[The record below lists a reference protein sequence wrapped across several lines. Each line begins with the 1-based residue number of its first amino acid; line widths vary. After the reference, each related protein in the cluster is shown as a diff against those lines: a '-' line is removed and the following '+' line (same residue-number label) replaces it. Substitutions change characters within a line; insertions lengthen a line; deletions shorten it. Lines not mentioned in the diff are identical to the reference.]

1 MSVSQRVLFLDFDGV
16 VLTADYQMEHGSGR
30 LDPSKVAIVDR
41 LATEHDLQ
49 IVVSSAWR
57 GDKSYL
63 RAVLTKAGLSRV
75 HARNLDET
83 PRTWGE
89 KRGIE
94 ILTWLC
100 RHPGIYACAILDDDD
115 FDMAPM
121 HPWLVR
127 TDSRIGLTEE
137 HVPLI
142 VEKFQRATRF
152 QEIDRGAVDEK
163 ARR

>member
-1 MSVSQRVLFLDFDGV
+1 MSGFQRVLFLDFDGV
-16 VLTADYQMEHGSGR
+16 VLTADYQVEHGSGR

-41 LATEHDLQ
+41 IATEQELQ

-57 GDKSYL
+57 GDLGYL
-63 RAVLTKAGLSRV
+63 RAVLTKAGLSRY
-75 HARNLDET
+75 HARNMDQT

-100 RHPGIYACAILDDDD
+100 KRPGVYACAILDDED

-127 TDSRIGLTEE
+127 TDYRVGLTEE
-137 HVPLI
+137 HIPLV
-142 VEKFQRATRF
+142 VEKLQNVMDWRKVERP
-152 QEIDRGAVDEK
+152 K
-163 ARR
+163 